1 MESEIFLSSN
11 GYDFLESYTRKLYKE
26 RGTFRH
32 NLERYLHGSEFIN
45 ACRNPENIDQIP
57 EITFENIQNQAER
70 ETHFNNLCSDLMK
83 AYAQRTQND
92 ELTDDDYY
100 EIAGIMGLCPGQCD
114 WHETLFPHL
123 VDLFVSSE
131 EEGQEI
137 LDSVKQHPNLV
148 ALMVDVMSDGIRSG
162 QIINYNGRNLW
173 SQGYARNYFRGENA
187 YNKHCR
193 PTLFRNMPDKP
204 EEIKIHGVIRRIQM
218 LEFSIWINNLSF
230 VRNWPFGDV
239 FHGAIAQHYGI
250 LTNGIDITS
259 DFETALF
266 FACCKYENGEW
277 RPLREKEF
285 EYADSRADVIK
296 RGGDSRFGIIF
307 TAPADISNM
316 SHAANI
322 PELHFTGVTPVGFQP
337 FMRCSNQRSYII
349 EAGETFDLYNDLSFS
364 KFKFRHKPE
373 ICDWIY
379 SKMQSG
385 DKIYPNEIFGNFIDI
400 VENVQ
405 RSKRYSEKA
414 FKITLERMQLES
426 EEDKIKEALGH
437 LGYQCTASLQLCSN
451 ERMAELESSWN
462 NVYNKHE
469 YFPPDSPMRLQFC
482 I

>member
-1 MESEIFLSSN
+1 MFLSSN
-11 GYDFLESYTRKLYKE
+11 GYDRLESYTRKLYKE

-45 ACRNPENIDQIP
+45 ACRKPENIDQIP

-70 ETHFNNLCSDLMK
+70 ETHFNNLCSHVMK
-83 AYAQRTQND
+83 VFAQRTQNN

-137 LDSVKQHPNLV
+137 WNSVKQQPKLV
-148 ALMVDVMSDGIRSG
+148 AVMVDVMSDGIRSG

-173 SQGYARNYFRGENA
+173 SQGYTRNYFRGENA

-193 PTLFRNMPDKP
+193 PSLFRNMPAEP
-204 EEIKIHGVIRRIQM
+204 ETLKIHKVIGNIKV
-218 LEFSIWINNLSF
+218 LEFSIWLNNLSF
-230 VRNWPFGDV
+230 VQNWSFGDV
-239 FHGAIAQHYGI
+239 FHGAIAQHYGL

-266 FACCKYENGEW
+266 FACCKYENGKW
-277 RPLREKEF
+277 RPLKKDEF
-285 EYADSRADVIK
+285 EYADSRVAVSK

-337 FMRCSNQRSYII
+337 FIRCSNQSGYII
-349 EAGETFDLYNDLSFS
+349 EAAENFDLYHDSCFS

-379 SKMQSG
+379 NKKQAG
-385 DKIYPNEIFGNFIDI
+385 EQIYPNDFFGSIADIIDS
-400 VENVQ
+400 VQ
-405 RSKRYSEKA
+405 QSKHYSKKV
-414 FKITLERMQLES
+414 FKIMLERMHLES
-426 EEDKIKEALGH
+426 DAEKIKEALRR

-462 NVYNKHE
+462 NACNKHE
-469 YFPPDSPMRLQFC
+469 YFPPDSPMRPLFC